1 MAPDVVTEVTKQS
14 WLSRIGGSFKG
25 VAFGAL
31 LVIAAIPLLFWNE
44 GRAVERQKTLE
55 EGGGAVISVASDAID
70 SSNEGALVHVS
81 GTADSDA
88 MLVDPVFGVSAEAL
102 KLRRTVEM
110 YQWQETASSETKDKL
125 GGGQETVTTYTYS
138 LGWSERVIDS
148 SGFKEP
154 TGHQNPDSMPYES
167 GETVAEPVTLG
178 DFTLSPSLVR
188 AIGGHAPLDL
198 PEDVPAPVGLGAAMV
213 KQQNGFYIGGDP
225 ASPQVGDL
233 RVSFAAVM
241 PTEVSVI
248 AQQTGGTFAP
258 YRGEAGGTI
267 ELIVPGVKT
276 AEEMILAAEESNRLL
291 TWILR
296 VAGFLI
302 AFVGL
307 TTVLRPL
314 SVLADVV
321 PVIGRVVGAGTGF
334 IALLLAAALSLTVGS
349 IAWVFYRPVVGLAI
363 LAAVAA
369 IVAAVVVL
377 LRKAKRPEV
386 QPAPA

>member
-14 WLSRIGGSFKG
+14 WFSRIGGSFKG

-55 EGGGAVISVASDAID
+55 EGGGAVVSVAADTIDAA
-70 SSNEGALVHVS
+70 NEGALVHVT
-81 GTADSDA
+81 GMADSDA

-138 LGWSERVIDS
+138 RGWSDRVIDS
-148 SGFKEP
+148 AGFKEP
-154 TGHQNPDSMPYES
+154 TGHQNPNAMPYES

-178 DFTLSPSLVR
+178 DFTLSSSLVR
-188 AIGGHAPLDL
+188 AIGGHTPLEL
-198 PEDVPAPVGLGAAMV
+198 PEDAQAPAGVGSSV
-213 KQQNGFYIGGDP
+213 VRQTDGFYVGSDP

-248 AQQTGGTFAP
+248 AQQTGSTFAP
-258 YRGEAGGTI
+258 YKAKAGGTI

-276 AEEMILAAEESNRLL
+276 AEEMIMAAEESNKLV
-291 TWILR
+291 TWVLR
-296 VAGFLI
+296 ALGFLV

-307 TTVLRPL
+307 SAVLKPI

-321 PVIGRVVGAGTGF
+321 PVVGKVVSAGTGF

-349 IAWVFYRPVVGLAI
+349 IAWVFYRPLVGLAI
-363 LAAVAA
+363 FAVVVA
-369 IVAAVVVL
+369 IVAGVVVL
-377 LRKAKRPEV
+377 LRKAKSPEV
-386 QPAPA
+386 QPA

>member
-14 WLSRIGGSFKG
+14 WFSRIGGSFKG

-55 EGGGAVISVASDAID
+55 EGGGAVVSVAADTID
-70 SSNEGALVHVS
+70 SANEGALVHVT
-81 GTADSDA
+81 GMADSDA

-138 LGWSERVIDS
+138 RGWSDRVIDS
-148 SGFKEP
+148 AGFKEP
-154 TGHQNPDSMPYES
+154 TGHQNPNAMPYES
-167 GETVAEPVTLG
+167 GETVAEPVALG

-188 AIGGHAPLDL
+188 AIGGHTPLEL
-198 PEDVPAPVGLGAAMV
+198 PEDAQAPAGVGSSVVL
-213 KQQNGFYIGGDP
+213 QTDGFYIGGDP

-233 RVSFAAVM
+233 RVSFAAVT

-248 AQQTGGTFAP
+248 AQQTGSTFAP
-258 YRGEAGGTI
+258 YKAKAGGTI

-276 AEEMILAAEESNRLL
+276 AEEMILAAEESNTLV

-296 VAGFLI
+296 ALGFLV

-307 TTVLRPL
+307 SAVLKPI
-314 SVLADVV
+314 SVLSDVV
-321 PVIGRVVGAGTGF
+321 PVIGKVVSAGTGF

-349 IAWVFYRPVVGLAI
+349 IAWVFYRPLVGLAI
-363 LAAVAA
+363 LAVVVA

-377 LRKAKRPEV
+377 LRKATRPKA
-386 QPAPA
+386 QPA

>member
-14 WLSRIGGSFKG
+14 WFSRIGGSVKG

-55 EGGGAVISVASDAID
+55 EGGGAVVSVAADTIDAA
-70 SSNEGALVHVS
+70 NEGALVHVT
-81 GTADSDA
+81 GMADSDA

-138 LGWSERVIDS
+138 RGWSDRVIDS
-148 SGFKEP
+148 AGFKEP
-154 TGHQNPDSMPYES
+154 TGHQNPNAMPYES
-167 GETVAEPVTLG
+167 GETVAEPVALG

-188 AIGGHAPLDL
+188 AIGGHTPLEL
-198 PEDVPAPVGLGAAMV
+198 PEDAQAPAGVGSSV
-213 KQQNGFYIGGDP
+213 VRQTDGFYVGSDP

-233 RVSFAAVM
+233 RISFAAVM

-248 AQQTGGTFAP
+248 AQQTGSTFAP
-258 YRGEAGGTI
+258 YKAKAGGTI

-276 AEEMILAAEESNRLL
+276 AEEMILAAEESNKLV

-296 VAGFLI
+296 ALGFLV

-307 TTVLRPL
+307 SAVLKPI

-321 PVIGRVVGAGTGF
+321 PVVGKVVSAGTGF

-349 IAWVFYRPVVGLAI
+349 IAWVFYRPLVGLAI
-363 LAAVAA
+363 FAVVVA
-369 IVAAVVVL
+369 IVAGVVVL
-377 LRKAKRPEV
+377 LRKAKSPEV
-386 QPAPA
+386 QPA